1 MTLDG
6 FGCPGELL
14 FNFAY
19 LHIGKQSEMTKN
31 DLQFILHDVLRASM
45 SVSVHAYSE
54 TSIVRWALYCTS
66 T

>member
-31 DLQFILHDVLRASM
+31 NDLQIHFFTKHCMRCS
-45 SVSVHAYSE
+45 Y
-54 TSIVRWALYCTS
+54 TFRRGF
-66 T
+66 

>member
-31 DLQFILHDVLRASM
+31 DLQFILHDILCEFEY
-45 SVSVHAYSE
+45 AYAYAYMRE
-54 TSIVRWALYCTS
+54 P
-66 T
+66 